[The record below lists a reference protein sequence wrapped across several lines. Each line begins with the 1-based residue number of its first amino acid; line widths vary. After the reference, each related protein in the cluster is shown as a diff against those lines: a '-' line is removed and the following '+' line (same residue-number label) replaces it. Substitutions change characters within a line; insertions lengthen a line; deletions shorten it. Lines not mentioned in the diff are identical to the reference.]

1 MSDAATTARER
12 DGPLDGMRVIDMS
25 GMISGAFAT
34 TMMGDFGADVVMI
47 EHPDVGDP
55 IREWPQKT
63 EDGHSL
69 AWKSLGRNKRC
80 ITLDLGADRGRE
92 IALDLI
98 EDADIVFE
106 NFRPGTMERWGL
118 GPDDI
123 HATNERAIMVRLS
136 GYGQT
141 GPKSQK
147 PGFGT
152 IAEGVSGWAHAN
164 GFPDREPLLP
174 PVSLADIQA
183 AQFALQ
189 ASLMAVFERDIGR
202 GGSGEGQV
210 IDVSLTEP
218 LWRVFFGEVEAY
230 DYMGHTRER
239 TGNQHP
245 STAPR
250 NIYET
255 EDGYMTMSA
264 SNQKIFERV
273 AEAIDKEWMIDDER
287 FSDNAT
293 RVENA
298 EPLNAEIE
306 AWTKQHTTD
315 EAIEI
320 LEANDAIVGPVNDMS
335 DIFADEQYR
344 AREDFVEVDD
354 PDVGPVE
361 TFAPIPKFSR
371 TPGEVEFLGPGHGE
385 HNEEVYGGELGLSPE
400 EIVDLE
406 EEGII

>member
-1 MSDAATTARER
+1 MTRQR
-12 DGPLDGMRVIDMS
+12 QGPLDGLRVIDAS

-34 TMMGDFGADVVMI
+34 TLMGDFGADVIMI
-47 EHPDVGDP
+47 EHPEVGDP

-63 EDGHSL
+63 EDGESL

-80 ITLDLGADRGRE
+80 VTLDLGSDRGR
-92 IALDLI
+92 ALAL
-98 EDADIVFE
+98 ELVADADVFFE

-118 GPDDI
+118 GPEDI
-123 HATNERAIMVRLS
+123 HAVNERAIMVRLS

-141 GPKSQK
+141 GPRSQK

-189 ASLMAVFERDIGR
+189 ATLMAIFERDVGR
-202 GGSGEGQV
+202 GGSDTGQV
-210 IDVSLTEP
+210 IDVSLVEP
-218 LWRVFFGEVEAY
+218 LWRIFFGEVEAY
-230 DYMGHTRER
+230 DRMGHVRER

-255 EDGYMTMSA
+255 ADGHITMSA
-264 SNQKIFERV
+264 SNQKVFERV
-273 AEAIDKEWMIDDER
+273 AEAIDKEWLIDDER
-287 FSDNAT
+287 FVDNAT
-293 RVENA
+293 RVEHA
-298 EPLNAEIE
+298 APLNEEIE
-306 AWTKQHTTD
+306 AWTRQHTTD

-320 LEANDAIVGPVNDMS
+320 LEAHDAIVGPVNDMS
-335 DIFADEQYR
+335 DIFEDEQFQ
-344 AREDFVEVDD
+344 ARDSFVEVDD
-354 PDVGPVE
+354 PDVGTLR
-361 TFAPIPKFSR
+361 TFGTVPKFSR
-371 TPGEVEFLGPGHGE
+371 TPGEVEFLGPRHGE
-385 HNEEVYGGELGLSPE
+385 HNEAVYQGELGLSDE
-400 EIVDLE
+400 ELAELRADGVV
-406 EEGII
+406 

>member
-1 MSDAATTARER
+1 MPARKR
-12 DGPLDGMRVIDMS
+12 TGPLDGLRVIDMS

-47 EHPDVGDP
+47 EHPKVGDP

-63 EDGHSL
+63 ASGESL

-80 ITLDLGADRGRE
+80 ITLDLGSEEGRE
-92 IALDLI
+92 IALLLI

-123 HATNERAIMVRLS
+123 HAVNERAIMVRLS

-152 IAEGVSGWAHAN
+152 VAEGISGWAHAN
-164 GFPDREPLLP
+164 GFPDSEPLLP
-174 PVSLADIQA
+174 PISLADLTA

-189 ASLMAVFERDIGR
+189 STLMAVYERDLGR
-202 GGSGEGQV
+202 NPSDKGQV
-210 IDVSLTEP
+210 IDVSLIEP
-218 LWRVFFGEVEAY
+218 LSRLFFGEVEAY
-230 DYMGHTRER
+230 DRMEYVRER
-239 TGNQHP
+239 TGNRHS

-255 EDGYMTMSA
+255 ADGYMTMSA

-273 AEAIDKEWMIDDER
+273 ARAIDKPELIDDPR
-287 FSDNAT
+287 FADNVT
-293 RVENA
+293 RVENVDA
-298 EPLNAEIE
+298 LDAEIE

-315 EAIEI
+315 EAIDI
-320 LEANDAIVGPVNDMS
+320 LEANDAIVGPVYDMG
-335 DIFADEQYR
+335 DIFEDEQYQ
-344 AREDFVEVDD
+344 ARDAIIEVDD
-354 PDVGPVE
+354 PDVGSLK
-361 TFAPIPKFSR
+361 TFAPTPKFSR

-385 HNEEVYGGELGLSPE
+385 HNEEVYQGELGMSTE
-400 EIVDLE
+400 EFARLDEAGVI
-406 EEGII
+406 

>member
-1 MSDAATTARER
+1 MTAKER
-12 DGPLDGMRVIDMS
+12 QGPLDGLRVIDIS

-34 TMMGDFGADVVMI
+34 TMMGDFGADVVLI
-47 EHPDVGDP
+47 EHPTVGDP

-63 EDGHSL
+63 EAGESL

-80 ITLDLGADRGRE
+80 VTLDLGADRGSD
-92 IALDLI
+92 IALELI
-98 EDADIVFE
+98 ADADVVFE

-123 HATNERAIMVRLS
+123 HAVNPEAIMVRLS

-152 IAEGVSGWAHAN
+152 IAEGISGWAHAN

-174 PVSLADIQA
+174 PVSLADLVA

-189 ASLMAVFERDIGR
+189 ACMMAVYERDLGR

-210 IDVSLTEP
+210 IDVSLMEP
-218 LWRVFFGEVEAY
+218 LWRLFFGEVEAY
-230 DYMGHTRER
+230 DRQGHVRER
-239 TGNQHP
+239 TGNRHP
-245 STAPR
+245 NTAPR

-255 EDGYMTMSA
+255 KDGYVTMSA

-273 AEAIDKEWMIDDER
+273 AHAIDKPDLIDDPR
-287 FSDNAT
+287 FADNST
-293 RVENA
+293 RVDNV
-298 EPLNAEIE
+298 EPLDEAIE
-306 AWTKQHTTD
+306 AWTKQHTTE

-320 LEANDAIVGPVNDMS
+320 LEDDDAIVGPVYSMA
-335 DIFADEQYR
+335 DIFADEQFQ
-344 AREDFVEVDD
+344 ARNDIIEVED
-354 PDVGPVE
+354 PDVGSVK

-371 TPGEVEFLGPGHGE
+371 TPGDVEFLGPQHGE
-385 HNEEVYGGELGLSPE
+385 HNEEVYGEELGLSDE
-400 EIVDLE
+400 ELAELE
-406 EEGII
+406 ADGII

>member
-1 MSDAATTARER
+1 MTRQR
-12 DGPLDGMRVIDMS
+12 QGPLDGLRVIDAS

-34 TMMGDFGADVVMI
+34 TLMGDFGADVIMI
-47 EHPDVGDP
+47 EHPEVGDP

-63 EDGHSL
+63 EDGESL

-80 ITLDLGADRGRE
+80 VTLDLGSDRGR
-92 IALDLI
+92 ALALELV
-98 EDADIVFE
+98 EDADVFFE

-118 GPDDI
+118 GPEEI
-123 HATNERAIMVRLS
+123 HAVNERAIMVRLS

-141 GPKSQK
+141 GPRSQE

-189 ASLMAVFERDIGR
+189 ATLMAVFERDVGR
-202 GGSGEGQV
+202 GGSDTGQV
-210 IDVSLTEP
+210 IDVSLVEP
-218 LWRVFFGEVEAY
+218 LWRIFFGEVEAY
-230 DYMGHTRER
+230 DYMGHVRER

-255 EDGYMTMSA
+255 ADGYITMSA
-264 SNQKIFERV
+264 SNQKTFERV
-273 AEAIDKEWMIDDER
+273 AETIDKEWLIEDER
-287 FSDNAT
+287 FVDNAT

-298 EPLNAEIE
+298 APLNKEIE
-306 AWTKQHTTD
+306 EWTRQHTTD

-320 LEANDAIVGPVNDMS
+320 LKTNDAIVGPVNDMS
-335 DIFADEQYR
+335 DIFDDEQFQ
-344 AREDFVEVDD
+344 ARNSFVEVDD
-354 PDVGPVE
+354 PDIGTVR
-361 TFAPIPKFSR
+361 TFGTVPKFSR
-371 TPGEVEFLGPGHGE
+371 TPGEVEFLGPRHGE
-385 HNEEVYGGELGLSPE
+385 HNEAVYQGELGLSDE
-400 EIVDLE
+400 ELAKLRADGVV
-406 EEGII
+406 

>member
-1 MSDAATTARER
+1 MTARER
-12 DGPLDGMRVIDMS
+12 QGPLDGLRVIDMS

-34 TMMGDFGADVVMI
+34 TLLGDFGADVVMI
-47 EHPDVGDP
+47 EHPEVGDP

-63 EDGHSL
+63 EDGVSL
-69 AWKSLGRNKRC
+69 SWKSLGRNKRC
-80 ITLDLGADRGRE
+80 VTLDLGSERGRE
-92 IALDLI
+92 IALDLVA
-98 EDADIVFE
+98 DADAVYE

-123 HATNERAIMVRLS
+123 HEINEEAIMVRLS

-189 ASLMAVFERDIGR
+189 ATLMAIFERDIGR

-218 LWRVFFGEVEAY
+218 LWRIFFGEVEAY
-230 DYMGHTRER
+230 DRMGHVRER

-245 STAPR
+245 NTAPR

-255 EDGYMTMSA
+255 ADGYLTMSA

-273 AEAIDKEWMIDDER
+273 AETIDKEWLIDDER
-287 FSDNAT
+287 FADNAT
-293 RVENA
+293 RVANS
-298 EPLNAEIE
+298 EPLNAAIE
-306 AWTKQHTTD
+306 EWTRERTTD

-320 LEANDAIVGPVNDMS
+320 LEANDAIVGPVYDMH
-335 DIFADEQYR
+335 DIFEDEQFE
-344 AREDFVEVDD
+344 ARDDIVEVDD
-354 PDVGPVE
+354 PDVGAIK
-361 TFAPIPKFSR
+361 TFGLVPKFSR
-371 TPGEVEFLGPGHGE
+371 TPGEVEFLGPRHGE
-385 HNEEVYGGELGLSPE
+385 HNREVYHGDLGLSE
-400 EIVDLE
+400 AELAELRD
-406 EEGII
+406 EGII

>member
-1 MSDAATTARER
+1 MAARER
-12 DGPLDGMRVIDMS
+12 QGPLDGLRVIDIS

-34 TMMGDFGADVVMI
+34 TLMGDFGADVVMI
-47 EHPDVGDP
+47 EHPEVGDP

-63 EDGHSL
+63 EEGESL

-80 ITLDLGADRGRE
+80 ITLDLGSDRGRE
-92 IALDLI
+92 IGLELI
-98 EDADIVFE
+98 KGADVVYE

-118 GPDDI
+118 GPEDI
-123 HATNERAIMVRLS
+123 HEVNEAAIMVRLS

-164 GFPDREPLLP
+164 GFTDREPLLP

-189 ASLMAVFERDIGR
+189 ATLMAVFERDIGR

-210 IDVSLTEP
+210 IDVSLIEP
-218 LWRVFFGEVEAY
+218 LWRIFFGEVEAY
-230 DYMGHTRER
+230 NYMGHVRER

-273 AEAIDKEWMIDDER
+273 AEAIGKPELIDDPR
-287 FSDNAT
+287 FEDNST

-298 EPLNAEIE
+298 EPLNEEIE
-306 AWTKQHTTD
+306 EWTRQRTTQ

-320 LEANDAIVGPVNDMS
+320 LEANDAIVGPVNDMA
-335 DIFADEQYR
+335 DIFEDEQYQ
-344 AREDFVEVDD
+344 ARDSFIKVDD
-354 PDVGPVE
+354 PDIGEVK
-361 TFAPIPKFSR
+361 TFGIVPKFSR
-371 TPGEVEFLGPGHGE
+371 TPGEVEFLGPQHGE
-385 HNEEVYGGELGLSPE
+385 HNVEVYQGELGLS
-400 EIVDLE
+400 E
-406 EEGII
+406 EEFVELNDEGVI

>member
-1 MSDAATTARER
+1 MTRER
-12 DGPLDGMRVIDMS
+12 QGPLDGLRVIDAS

-34 TMMGDFGADVVMI
+34 TLMGDFGADIIMI
-47 EHPDVGDP
+47 EHPEVGDP

-63 EDGHSL
+63 EDGESL

-80 ITLDLGADRGRE
+80 VTLDLGSDEGRE

-98 EDADIVFE
+98 EDADVFFE
-106 NFRPGTMERWGL
+106 NFRPGTMEKWGL

-123 HATNERAIMVRLS
+123 HEVNEKAIMVRLS

-152 IAEGVSGWAHAN
+152 VAEGVSGWAHAN
-164 GFPDREPLLP
+164 GFPDCEPLLP
-174 PVSLADIQA
+174 PVSLADLQA

-189 ASLMAVFERDIGR
+189 ATMMAVFERDVGR

-218 LWRVFFGEVEAY
+218 LWRIFFGEVEAY
-230 DYMGHTRER
+230 DHTGHIHER

-245 STAPR
+245 NTAPR

-273 AEAIDKEWMIDDER
+273 AEAIDKEWMIEDDR
-287 FSDNAT
+287 FTDNST
-293 RVENA
+293 RVENSDS
-298 EPLNAEIE
+298 LNEEIE
-306 AWTKQHTTD
+306 EWTKEHTTE
-315 EAIEI
+315 EAIDI
-320 LEANDAIVGPVNDMS
+320 LEANDAIVGPVNDMG
-335 DIFADEQYR
+335 DIFEDEQFQ
-344 AREDFVEVDD
+344 ARDNFIEIDD
-354 PDVGPVE
+354 PDVGE
-361 TFAPIPKFSR
+361 IKTFGIVPKFSR
-371 TPGEVEFLGPGHGE
+371 TPGDVEFLGPQHGE
-385 HNEEVYGGELGLSPE
+385 HNEEVYKDELGLSNE
-400 EIVDLE
+400 KFAELE
-406 EEGII
+406 SEGII

>member
-1 MSDAATTARER
+1 MTARER
-12 DGPLDGMRVIDMS
+12 QGPLDGMRVIDMS

-34 TMMGDFGADVVMI
+34 TLMGDFGADVVMI
-47 EHPDVGDP
+47 EHPKTGDP

-63 EDGHSL
+63 EDGTSL

-80 ITLDLGADRGRE
+80 ITLNLGADRGRE
-92 IALDLI
+92 IALALI

-118 GPDDI
+118 GPDNI
-123 HATNERAIMVRLS
+123 HEVNEEAIMVRLS

-141 GPKSQK
+141 GPKSQN

-152 IAEGVSGWAHAN
+152 IAEGISGWAHAN

-189 ASLMAVFERDIGR
+189 ATLMAVYERDLGR

-218 LWRVFFGEVEAY
+218 LWRIFFGEVEAY
-230 DYMGHTRER
+230 DYNGHVRER

-273 AEAIDKEWMIDDER
+273 ANAIDKPELIDDPR
-287 FSDNAT
+287 FEDNSA
-293 RVENA
+293 RVENS
-298 EPLNAEIE
+298 EPLNEEIE
-306 AWTKQHTTD
+306 EWTKQRTTK

-320 LEANDAIVGPVNDMS
+320 LETHDAIVGPVNNMG
-335 DIFADEQYR
+335 DIFEDEQYQ
-344 AREDFVEVDD
+344 ARDDFVEVDD
-354 PDVGPVE
+354 PDVGPIK
-361 TFAPIPKFSR
+361 TFGLVPKFSR
-371 TPGEVEFLGPGHGE
+371 TPGEVEFLGPCHGE
-385 HNEEVYGGELGLSPE
+385 HNEEVYQGELGLPDAELSE
-400 EIVDLE
+400 LE
-406 EEGII
+406 DEGII

>member
-1 MSDAATTARER
+1 MSDRDTTARDR
-12 DGPLDGMRVIDMS
+12 QGPLDGMRVIDMS

-80 ITLDLGADRGRE
+80 ITLDLSSDRGRE
-92 IALDLI
+92 IALELI
-98 EDADIVFE
+98 EDADIVYE

-123 HATNERAIMVRLS
+123 HAVNERAIMVRLS

-141 GPKSQK
+141 GPRSEK

-152 IAEGVSGWAHAN
+152 IAEGISGWAHAN

-174 PVSLADIQA
+174 PISLADLTA
-183 AQFALQ
+183 AQFSLQ
-189 ASLMAVFERDIGR
+189 ATLMAVYERDLGR
-202 GGSGEGQV
+202 GGSDEGQV
-210 IDVSLTEP
+210 IDVSLIEP
-218 LWRVFFGEVEAY
+218 LWRVFFGDVEAY
-230 DYMGHTRER
+230 DYDGHVRER

-245 STAPR
+245 NTAPR

-255 EDGYMTMSA
+255 KDGYMTMSA

-273 AEAIDKEWMIDDER
+273 AETIDKPELIEDPR
-287 FSDNAT
+287 FADNEK
-293 RVENA
+293 RVENS
-298 EPLNAEIE
+298 EPLNEAIE
-306 AWTKQHTTD
+306 EWTRQHTTD

-320 LEANDAIVGPVNDMS
+320 LEANDAIVGPVYNMA
-335 DIFADEQYR
+335 DIREDEQYQ
-344 AREDFVEVDD
+344 ARDDFVEVDD
-354 PDVGPVE
+354 PDVGQIE

-371 TPGEVEFLGPGHGE
+371 TPGEVEFLGPRHGE
-385 HNEEVYGGELGLSPE
+385 HNEEIYGGELGLSPE

>member
-1 MSDAATTARER
+1 MTRQR
-12 DGPLDGMRVIDMS
+12 QGPLDGLRVIDAS

-34 TMMGDFGADVVMI
+34 TLMGDFGADVIMI
-47 EHPDVGDP
+47 EHPEVGDP

-63 EDGHSL
+63 EDGESL

-80 ITLDLGADRGRE
+80 VTLDLGSDRGR
-92 IALDLI
+92 ALALELV
-98 EDADIVFE
+98 EDADVFFE

-118 GPDDI
+118 GPEDV
-123 HATNERAIMVRLS
+123 HAVNERAIMVRLS

-141 GPKSQK
+141 GPRSQE

-189 ASLMAVFERDIGR
+189 ATLMAVFERDVGR
-202 GGSGEGQV
+202 GGSDTGQV
-210 IDVSLTEP
+210 IDVSLVEP
-218 LWRVFFGEVEAY
+218 LWRIFFGEVEAY
-230 DYMGHTRER
+230 DYMGHVRER

-255 EDGYMTMSA
+255 ADGYITMSA

-273 AEAIDKEWMIDDER
+273 AETIDKEWLIEDER
-287 FSDNAT
+287 FVDNAT

-298 EPLNAEIE
+298 APLNKEIE
-306 AWTKQHTTD
+306 EWTRQHTTE

-335 DIFADEQYR
+335 DIFDDEQFQ
-344 AREDFVEVDD
+344 ARNSFVEIDD
-354 PDVGPVE
+354 PDVGTVR
-361 TFAPIPKFSR
+361 TFGTVPKFSR
-371 TPGEVEFLGPGHGE
+371 TPGEVEFLGPRHGE
-385 HNEEVYGGELGLSPE
+385 HNEAVYQGELGLSDE
-400 EIVDLE
+400 ELAKLRADGVV
-406 EEGII
+406 

>member
-1 MSDAATTARER
+1 MTRER
-12 DGPLDGMRVIDMS
+12 QGPLDGLRVIDAS

-34 TMMGDFGADVVMI
+34 TLMGDFGADIIMI
-47 EHPDVGDP
+47 EHPEVGDP

-63 EDGHSL
+63 EDGESL

-80 ITLDLGADRGRE
+80 VTLDLGSDEGRE

-98 EDADIVFE
+98 EDADVFFE
-106 NFRPGTMERWGL
+106 NFRPGTMEKWGL

-123 HATNERAIMVRLS
+123 HEVNEKAIMVRLS

-152 IAEGVSGWAHAN
+152 VAEGVSGWAHAN

-174 PVSLADIQA
+174 PVSLADLQA

-189 ASLMAVFERDIGR
+189 ATMMAVFERDVGR

-218 LWRVFFGEVEAY
+218 LWRIFFGEVEAY
-230 DYMGHTRER
+230 DHTGHIHER

-245 STAPR
+245 NTAPR

-273 AEAIDKEWMIDDER
+273 AEAIDKEWMIEDDR
-287 FSDNAT
+287 FTDNST
-293 RVENA
+293 RVENSDS
-298 EPLNAEIE
+298 LNEEIE
-306 AWTKQHTTD
+306 EWTKEHTTE
-315 EAIEI
+315 EAIDI
-320 LEANDAIVGPVNDMS
+320 LEANDAIVGPVNDMG
-335 DIFADEQYR
+335 DIFEDEQFQ
-344 AREDFVEVDD
+344 ARDNFIEIDD
-354 PDVGPVE
+354 PDVGE
-361 TFAPIPKFSR
+361 IKTFGIVPKFSR
-371 TPGEVEFLGPGHGE
+371 TPGDVEFLGPQHGE
-385 HNEEVYGGELGLSPE
+385 HNEEVYKDELGLSKE
-400 EIVDLE
+400 KFAELE
-406 EEGII
+406 SEGII